1 MIIAGGENL
10 IDKINRSKN
19 TLIPLDSEHFSL
31 INTKINDNE
40 LAHPKWKMGYNNSID
55 SSNFINKILEI
66 YELSIL
72 FKINLNKI
80 DFLINQEAY
89 IHSIVISKQNIVS
102 INCFDN
108 DMLYTLVNPLLNY
121 FPKLKLET
129 KPTFLKNEMFK
140 IQKFNDKRFK
150 IYKFLNIL
158 KGLTPDKQIRFMI
171 LNNLAQKKY
180 LSKEIRYNEILNFI
194 MNNLNIT
201 SKSVKFKTL
210 YDRLK
215 FIDIISSKYDKK
227 S

>member
-1 MIIAGGENL
+1 
-10 IDKINRSKN
+10 
-19 TLIPLDSEHFSL
+19 
-31 INTKINDNE
+31 
-40 LAHPKWKMGYNNSID
+40 
-55 SSNFINKILEI
+55 
-66 YELSIL
+66 
-72 FKINLNKI
+72 
-80 DFLINQEAY
+80 
-89 IHSIVISKQNIVS
+89 
-102 INCFDN
+102 
-108 DMLYTLVNPLLNY
+108 MLYTLVNPLLNY
-121 FPKLKLET
+121 FPMFKLET
-129 KPTFLKNEMFK
+129 KPTFLKNEMLNA
-140 IQKFNDKRFK
+140 KFNDKRFK